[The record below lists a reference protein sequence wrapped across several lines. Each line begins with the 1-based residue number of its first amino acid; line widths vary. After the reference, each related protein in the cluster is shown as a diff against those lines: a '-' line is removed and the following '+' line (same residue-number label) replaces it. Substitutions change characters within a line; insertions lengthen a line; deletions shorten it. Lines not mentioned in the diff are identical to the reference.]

1 MLTWP
6 MAKRAQHIYAILLK
20 PWRVQAELAL
30 TVRVLIRTAQTSAI
44 VPHHNTGTVFN
55 VLIEL
60 HLMLA
65 AFILMIA
72 YITQGLLA
80 LLVFVLVL
88 QLVLIGL
95 EHNVVINFFFL
106 VSNLILYRVSVK
118 LVFFLRCF
126 HEFRRIMC
134 NIFMQYWHGLFV
146 YKWNLW
152 LCDN

>member
-1 MLTWP
+1 MVN
-6 MAKRAQHIYAILLK
+6 RAQHIFAILPK
-20 PWRVQAELAL
+20 TWRVQAEPVPA
-30 TVRVLIRTAQTSAI
+30 VRVPIRTAQTSAI
-44 VPHHNTGTVFN
+44 VPHRNTGTE
-55 VLIEL
+55 LLAHQQEL
-60 HLMLA
+60 HMALLA
-65 AFILMIA
+65 HKAINVYL
-72 YITQGLLA
+72 TQGSLA